1 MTTYKKDQKWLQ
13 RNVKVTSLGVTGV
26 TQQVNKIE
34 MHRSKSNISI
44 FNLLSF
50 FL

>member
-13 RNVKVTSLGVTGV
+13 RNVKVASLGVTGV
-26 TQQVNKIE
+26 TQVNKIE
-34 MHRSKSNISI
+34 MHRSKSKISI